1 MVSLS
6 SLRLLRALSA
16 AAWLTA
22 CGGHTTVVEAPRADE
37 AAQGLSVMGQGEA
50 RGSPDIARVNLGVEA
65 RAAQAAD
72 ATTQA
77 KTIMAS
83 VLSAVK
89 QQGVADKDIRTEQY
103 NVHFER
109 RPEPPYPPP
118 PPVPLPRSDA
128 PTKAPTP
135 AARVATPA
143 KPLEP
148 EGWYRVTNIVEVTV
162 RQIDKTGAIIEAA
175 TRAGS
180 NQVWGIRFELDDPR
194 KLEAEARSK
203 AVADAKARAEELAR
217 LGGVRLGPIISM
229 SEEGGGPGPMYAA
242 KAMDESAQA
251 VPVEKGELTVTRMV
265 RIVYSLPDA
274 EKATGSKP

>member
-1 MVSLS
+1 MASLH
-6 SLRLLRALSA
+6 LLRSLHALSVA
-16 AAWLTA
+16 TLLTA
-22 CGGHTTVVEAPRADE
+22 CGGHTTVVEAPRSDE
-37 AAQGLSVMGQGEA
+37 SAQGLSVMGQGEA
-50 RGSPDIARVNLGVEA
+50 RGSPDIARVSLGVEA

-72 ATTQA
+72 ASAQA
-77 KTIMAS
+77 KTIMAN
-83 VLSAVK
+83 VLAAVK

-118 PPVPLPRSDA
+118 GPAPRSDA
-128 PTKAPTP
+128 PAKGPTP

-148 EGWYRVTNIVEVTV
+148 EGWYRVANIVEVTV

-180 NQVWGIRFELDDPR
+180 NQVFGIRFELEDPR

-203 AVADAKARAEELAR
+203 AVTDAKARAAELAR
-217 LGGVRLGPIISM
+217 LAGVQLGPIVSM
-229 SEEGGGPGPMYAA
+229 SEEGGGPGPIYAA

-265 RIVYSLPDA
+265 RIVYSLPEA
-274 EKATGSKP
+274 EKAMSSKR

>member
-1 MVSLS
+1 MASLF
-6 SLRLLRALSA
+6 SLRSLHALSA

-22 CGGHTTVVEAPRADE
+22 CGSHTTVVEAPRSDE

-50 RGSPDIARVNLGVEA
+50 RGSPDIARVSLGVEA

-118 PPVPLPRSDA
+118 APAPRSEA
-128 PTKAPTP
+128 PAKTPTP

-148 EGWYRVTNIVEVTV
+148 EGWYRVANIVEVTV

-180 NQVWGIRFELDDPR
+180 NQVWGIRFELEDPH

-229 SEEGGGPGPMYAA
+229 SEEGGGPGPIYAA

-274 EKATGSKP
+274 EKATRK

>member
-1 MVSLS
+1 MMASLF
-6 SLRLLRALSA
+6 SLRSLHALTA

-22 CGGHTTVVEAPRADE
+22 CGGSTTVVEVPRSDE
-37 AAQGLSVMGQGEA
+37 AVQGLSVMGQGEA
-50 RGSPDIARVNLGVEA
+50 RGSPDIARVSLGVEA
-65 RAAQAAD
+65 RAAQATD
-72 ATTQA
+72 ATAQA
-77 KTIMAS
+77 KTIMAA

-103 NVHFER
+103 NVQFER

-118 PPVPLPRSDA
+118 GPAPRSDA
-128 PTKAPTP
+128 PSKAPTP

-148 EGWYRVTNIVEVTV
+148 EGWYRVANIVEVTV
-162 RQIDKTGAIIEAA
+162 RQIDKTGAVIEAA

-180 NQVWGIRFELDDPR
+180 NQVWGIRFELEDPH

-229 SEEGGGPGPMYAA
+229 SEEGGGPGPIYAA

-265 RIVYSLPDA
+265 RIVYSLPEA
-274 EKATGSKP
+274 EKSTSSTR

>member
-1 MVSLS
+1 MASLH
-6 SLRLLRALSA
+6 LLRSLHALSA
-16 AAWLTA
+16 AALLTA
-22 CGGHTTVVEAPRADE
+22 CGSHTTVVEAPRSDE
-37 AAQGLSVMGQGEA
+37 SAQGLSVMGQGEA
-50 RGSPDIARVNLGVEA
+50 RGSPDIARVSLGVEA
-65 RAAQAAD
+65 RAAQAAE
-72 ATTQA
+72 ASTQA
-77 KTIMAS
+77 KTIMAN
-83 VLSAVK
+83 VLAAVK

-103 NVHFER
+103 NVYFER

-118 PPVPLPRSDA
+118 GPAPRSDA
-128 PTKAPTP
+128 PAKSPTP

-148 EGWYRVTNIVEVTV
+148 EGWYRVANIVEVTV

-180 NQVWGIRFELDDPR
+180 NQVFGIRFELDDPR

-203 AVADAKARAEELAR
+203 AVTDAKARAAELAR
-217 LGGVRLGPIISM
+217 LAGVQLGPIISM
-229 SEEGGGPGPMYAA
+229 SEEGGGPGPIYAA

-265 RIVYSLPDA
+265 RIVYSLPEA
-274 EKATGSKP
+274 EKATRSTR